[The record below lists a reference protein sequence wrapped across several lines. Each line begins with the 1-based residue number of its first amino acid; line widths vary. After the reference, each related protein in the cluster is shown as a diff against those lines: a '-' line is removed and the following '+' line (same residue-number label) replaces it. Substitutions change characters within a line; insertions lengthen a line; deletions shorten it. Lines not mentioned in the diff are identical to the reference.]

1 MMDRGVDHTKQSRS
15 RQQHAVELI
24 AHESHVPIDDVAQLY
39 GSELAKLEADAH
51 IKSFLPIFALRN
63 VRDKLRQRSG
73 ADQSGV

>member
-1 MMDRGVDHTKQSRS
+1 MLERGVDHTR
-15 RQQHAVELI
+15 RPRLQHAVELL
-24 AHESHVPIDDVAQLY
+24 AHESHVPIDDIAQLY
-39 GSELAKLEADAH
+39 GNELAKLEAGAR